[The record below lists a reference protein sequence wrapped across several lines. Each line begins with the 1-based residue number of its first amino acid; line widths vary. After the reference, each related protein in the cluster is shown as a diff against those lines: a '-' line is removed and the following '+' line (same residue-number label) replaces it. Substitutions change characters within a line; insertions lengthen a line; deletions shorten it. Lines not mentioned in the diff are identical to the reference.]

1 MDKNNKCSSIIYIF
15 HLVSSPFWAHTHSF
29 LVHTSLRAVKNIS
42 LLRSLCRTRL
52 KHVFLSLEESQLC
65 NPRRPLSFFIT
76 SVTDRQTLAISAV
89 QPQVNLWLFPL
100 IPLMGFFTMIRGHG
114 YTHFKLEICYGSQN
128 RQNYLTSVV
137 GG

>member
-1 MDKNNKCSSIIYIF
+1 MFIYYIYI
-15 HLVSSPFWAHTHSF
+15 SPSVIAFLGTHTHSF

-52 KHVFLSLEESQLC
+52 KNVLLSLEVSQLC
-65 NPRRPLSFFIT
+65 NPRRPLSFFII
-76 SVTDRQTLAISAV
+76 SVTARQTLAISAV
-89 QPQVNLWLFPL
+89 QPQVNLWLFPR
-100 IPLMGFFTMIRGHG
+100 IPMMGFFTMIRGHG